1 MNGWMEKL
9 KGITL
14 KLDNG
19 LIKEVQA
26 RKKKSVKFS
35 SKLVL
40 YSQRVSP
47 VGHPTKL
54 NNGHYFAVRIVLV
67 RNFQKIMKVKL

>member
-14 KLDNG
+14 KLGNG

-26 RKKKSVKFS
+26 RKKKCQIFIK
-35 SKLVL
+35 
-40 YSQRVSP
+40 
-47 VGHPTKL
+47 VGPLFTE
-54 NNGHYFAVRIVLV
+54 GVTSWASY
-67 RNFQKIMKVKL
+67 QM